1 MSQTYQQLKKHIA
14 ELQVQAEDVKR
25 SEVAGVIAKA
35 KEAIRVYGLTRQ
47 DLFDGKGA
55 SASKASRP
63 ARAAKGPNGR
73 QVKSTEPKYAD
84 GKGGFWVG
92 RGKRPQWLSD
102 LLKAG
107 AKLEDFLTSPVPM
120 SAAGQAP
127 DESAAAPAAAESP
140 GVAPAAKKRN
150 SVKPAARTAPAK
162 PIAKQTVRAK
172 YQDGAGNSWSGFGP
186 RPKWLKDAIAGGKQ
200 LEDLQG

>member
-1 MSQTYQQLKKHIA
+1 MSQTYQQLKRHIA

-25 SEVAGVIAKA
+25 SEVAGVISKA

-55 SASKASRP
+55 SASKGPEP
-63 ARAAKGPNGR
+63 AKSKKGR
-73 QVKSTEPKYAD
+73 KVRSTDPKYAD

-107 AKLEDFLTSPVPM
+107 AQLEHFLISPV
-120 SAAGQAP
+120 SATAAGQAAH
-127 DESAAAPAAAESP
+127 ESAAAPAAADSP
-140 GVAPAAKKRN
+140 GAAPAARKRN
-150 SVKPAARTAPAK
+150 SSKSAASRAAAK
-162 PIAKQTVRAK
+162 PIAKKAARAK

-186 RPKWLKDAIAGGKQ
+186 RPKWLKDAIAGGKK